1 MQILTKDNNKE
12 LFIFKFF
19 VFLWIMSIPFKNVIF
34 QFSTFSIIIFF
45 IYHIAKNK
53 NFSLL
58 FENLNKTKY
67 LTIGFSLIILS
78 LCFSNL
84 LNHEYL
90 ADNSWHKTFMFVIRY
105 GLIFIILAYFYKLD
119 FFTKKEIIK
128 ACVFSFLFLLST
140 GLYQVIIDPN
150 VIKGIGITGTLDN
163 RNAFGLMMGMGFVLS
178 ISLLKYNKNLA
189 LFLIFTFSFFMLF
202 SFSRSSW
209 VASSC
214 ATIMLIAINYKELR
228 FKHLL
233 YFLIFILFL
242 VAIYFSFDS
251 IQIRF
256 TQLLERDSSSR
267 TTIWIHTIEFIKE
280 KLLFGYGLNSFSKL
294 PDSYL
299 NQFPDPHNSV
309 LEILLYTGLFGLI
322 SALFTIG
329 VVIFKIIQTKNLNL
343 LLIAT
348 YFIVVTQFDFG
359 AYGSKELLSF
369 LTIFVFFVYADSFQR
384 KD

>member
-1 MQILTKDNNKE
+1 MQILTKVDNKQ

-34 QFSTFSIIIFF
+34 QFSTFSIIAFF
-45 IYHIAKNK
+45 IYYLAKTK

-58 FENLNKTKY
+58 FENLNKTKC
-67 LTIGFSLIILS
+67 LAIGFSLIIFS
-78 LCFSNL
+78 LCISNL

-90 ADNSWHKTFMFVIRY
+90 TDKSWYKTFMFVIRF

-119 FFTKKEIIK
+119 FFTKKDIVIV
-128 ACVFSFLFLLST
+128 CLFSFLFLLST
-140 GLYQVIIDPN
+140 GLYQIIFDPN

-189 LFLIFTFSFFMLF
+189 LLLVFMFSFFMLF
-202 SFSRSSW
+202 SLSRSSW
-209 VASSC
+209 VASTC
-214 ATIMLIAINYKELR
+214 ATIILIAINYKELR

-233 YFLIFILFL
+233 YFLIFIFFL
-242 VAIYFSFDS
+242 IAIYFSFDS
-251 IQIRF
+251 IQNRF
-256 TQLLERDSSSR
+256 AQLIEGNSSHR
-267 TTIWIHTIEFIKE
+267 TTIWLHTIEFIKE

-294 PDSYL
+294 PDEFL
-299 NQFPDPHNSV
+299 NQFPDPHNST

-322 SALFTIG
+322 SALFTIS
-329 VVIFKIIQTKNLNL
+329 VVIFKIIQTKNYNL
-343 LLIAT
+343 LPIAM

-369 LTIFVFFVYADSFQR
+369 LTIFVFFVYADSF
-384 KD
+384 KKNV